1 MRNLFFLIGAF
12 FFLGVMVSCT
22 PNAYYQ
28 LVNTK
33 PKTEGLI
40 KRENSIVYEDENCV
54 IHYNFWENGG
64 TIQIVLENKTN
75 EDIYL
80 DMTSTF
86 FLFNGFAIDLYTGK
100 SKFGGVTESY
110 GSTIHW
116 GWGIFTNASRARSA
130 TEVSIERPLVVVPAK
145 LYKVIGETNYV
156 INKTLYRDCNLF
168 LTPNKRNITS
178 SSFSLSDTPYTF
190 GLRIAYSVGNSQE
203 LIKVRNEFYVD
214 KITNYPYDM
223 FVKLH
228 RDDSVVCPDETV
240 KYKNVK
246 NCIYKDVDAFYIKY
260 VPGEVGY
267 SSGVL
272 YKH

>member
-1 MRNLFFLIGAF
+1 
-12 FFLGVMVSCT
+12 
-22 PNAYYQ
+22 
-28 LVNTK
+28 
-33 PKTEGLI
+33 
-40 KRENSIVYEDENCV
+40 
-54 IHYNFWENGG
+54 
-64 TIQIVLENKTN
+64 
-75 EDIYL
+75 
-80 DMTSTF
+80 
-86 FLFNGFAIDLYTGK
+86 
-100 SKFGGVTESY
+100 
-110 GSTIHW
+110 
-116 GWGIFTNASRARSA
+116 
-130 TEVSIERPLVVVPAK
+130 
-145 LYKVIGETNYV
+145 
-156 INKTLYRDCNLF
+156 
-168 LTPNKRNITS
+168 
-178 SSFSLSDTPYTF
+178 
-190 GLRIAYSVGNSQE
+190 VGNSQE